1 MKREYW
7 ERLGLERELINL
19 IMAENG
25 RDIEALRAQ
34 AEALTAE
41 RDALAAKLAESDAER
56 NALTARLAGSDAE
69 RVRLE
74 GELATLRSAGGGQP
88 GEDAQKA
95 FEAALEAVSSEYAQ
109 SLERQKAEYES
120 ALAAAEE
127 AAQKKLEEAL
137 ASQKAAFE
145 TELAEY
151 KRRAQIEELFAG
163 AGFACALARE
173 AAVARF
179 LGEGGTPETAG
190 EWLSS
195 LRAAEPTAFTPHDAP
210 ADLPRFTVE
219 TPAAEDGEMPA
230 GGLLSAVLK
239 KLR

>member
-41 RDALAAKLAESDAER
+41 RDALSSRLAESDAER
-56 NALTARLAGSDAE
+56 DALAAKLTQSDAE
-69 RVRLE
+69 RARLE
-74 GELATLRSAGGGQP
+74 DELAKLRSADSEQS

-127 AAQKKLEEAL
+127 AAQKKLQEAL
-137 ASQKAAFE
+137 AAQKAAFE

-151 KRRAQIEELFAG
+151 KRRAQIEELFG
-163 AGFACALARE
+163 KAGFACALARE

-179 LGEGGTPETAG
+179 LSEGGTPETAG

-195 LRAAEPTAFTPHDAP
+195 LRAAEPSAFAPHTAP

-219 TPAAEDGEMPA
+219 TPAVEDGEAPA
-230 GGLLSAVLK
+230 GGLLSSVLK